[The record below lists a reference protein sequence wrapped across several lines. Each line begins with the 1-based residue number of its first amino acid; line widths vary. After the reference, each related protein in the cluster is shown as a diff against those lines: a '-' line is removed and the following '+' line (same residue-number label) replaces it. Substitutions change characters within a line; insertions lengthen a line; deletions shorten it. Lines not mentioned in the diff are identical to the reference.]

1 MYSEKIKKLI
11 TGIQEGD
18 EIKVTLNKKEHTGI
32 LMPSTELNNS
42 DMLIV
47 KLRNGYNIGLL
58 YSSGMNIK
66 RNPEIHEEIE
76 QKIGKQKEQKK
87 INFIKDKPSVSL
99 ITTGGTI
106 TSKVDYKTGGVI
118 SLIKPKE
125 LLSTVPELADI
136 IDLRKIL
143 SPFNIMSENMT
154 GEHWQKLAEEVAS
167 VLKED
172 RGVIVTH
179 GTDTLHFTAAAL
191 SFMLPEV
198 PKPVVLTGS
207 QRSSDRP
214 SSDAFMN
221 LICSSYIAG
230 YSEIASV
237 GICMHSSLSDKSCYF
252 IRGTKVKKMHTSRRD
267 AFRPINDVPLAEVF
281 PDGKIKILNENYR
294 KTSKSKVKLDTKFS
308 DGTALVKWYPDSDPD
323 ILNYYVKKGKQAIL
337 IEANGLGHVS
347 TKGRKAW
354 TPVIKEIVKSGIP
367 IFTAPHM
374 LYGRINADVYSNLRE
389 LYHNAGA
396 IPLED
401 ILPETAY
408 VKLGWVLGHTNNFNK
423 IKEMMFTNYAGE
435 FNSRTLPETF
445 LY

>member
-11 TGIQEGD
+11 TGIQEGN
-18 EIKVTLNKKEHTGI
+18 EIKIILKEKEYIGI

-42 DMLIV
+42 DILIL
-47 KLRNGYNIGLL
+47 KLRNGYNVGLL
-58 YSSGMNIK
+58 YSPEMKIEKNS
-66 RNPEIHEEIE
+66 EIHEIIE
-76 QKIGKQKEQKK
+76 QKIGTDKKQKK
-87 INFIKDKPSVSL
+87 IIFIKDKPPVSL

-118 SLIKPKE
+118 SLIKPEE
-125 LLSTVPELADI
+125 LLSTVPELAEI
-136 IDLRKIL
+136 IDLRKII
-143 SPFNIMSENMT
+143 SPFNIMSENMQH
-154 GEHWQKLAEEVAS
+154 EHWQKLAEETAS

-172 RGVIVTH
+172 KGVILTH

-198 PKPVVLTGS
+198 PKPVVLTAS

-230 YSEIASV
+230 YSDIASV
-237 GICMHSSLSDKSCYF
+237 GICMHSSSSDDSCYF
-252 IRGTKVKKMHTSRRD
+252 TRGTKVKKMHTSRRD
-267 AFRPINDVPLAEVF
+267 AFRPINDLPLAEVF
-281 PDGKIKILNENYR
+281 PDGKIKILNENYK

-308 DGTALVKWYPDSDPD
+308 DKTALIKWHPDSDPD
-323 ILNYYVKKGKQAIL
+323 ILNYYIKKGTKGII

-347 TKGRKAW
+347 TKGKKAW
-354 TPVIKEIVKSGIP
+354 TPVIKEIIESGIP
-367 IFTAPHM
+367 IFTVPHM
-374 LYGRINADVYSNLRE
+374 LYGRINANVYSNLRE
-389 LYHNAGA
+389 LYHNSGA

-423 IKEMMFTNYAGE
+423 IKEMMLTNYAGE